1 MAESAGVTAST
12 QNLPV
17 TLDAKPGADAMRK
30 IGHFIGGRFESP
42 ASGEYFASTDPATG
56 EVIGLFA
63 RGNADDV
70 DRAVRSAE
78 HALVAWRALQPY
90 QRGQRLHRLAELL
103 RANVE
108 PLARLETLDS
118 GHPLTRTRRD
128 IETSARF
135 FEFYAGLA
143 DKVYGDTIPATNNNL
158 VYTLREPYGVTAQ
171 IVPWNAPLNQFS
183 RGAAPSLA
191 AGNVVIG
198 KPAEQTPSTALE
210 LARLAIEAGLPA
222 GALNVITGYG
232 DEAGQALVEHPKVR
246 KITFTG
252 SVETGRR
259 VLGAAAQRI
268 VPVTAEL
275 GGKSPFIVF
284 ADADLDA
291 AADAAVPG
299 LLMLSGQTC
308 SAAARILVQRSA
320 MDAFADKVIARIRAN
335 ITVGPGVDDCTIGP
349 LISGEQLDRVASY
362 VAIGVAEGARLAL
375 GGKRLAD
382 GRYAHGHFFEPTVF
396 THVDNGMRIAREE
409 IFGPVGVM
417 IPFDTFDDAVR
428 IANDSDYGLV
438 AGIWTRDFAQA
449 HRLASRLEC
458 GQIYI
463 NNFRDVG
470 LEAPFGGYKSSG
482 VGRERGV
489 EAMHY
494 YTQLKTIVVRT

>member
-1 MAESAGVTAST
+1 MTV
-12 QNLPV
+12 
-17 TLDAKPGADAMRK
+17 AMNARAPNAPIVLAATDEDS
-30 IGHFIGGRFESP
+30 IGEYGHYIGGAFVHP
-42 ASGEYFASTDPATG
+42 VAGQYFASTDPATG
-56 EVIGLFA
+56 AVVGRFA
-63 RGNADDV
+63 RGNAEDV
-70 DRAVRSAE
+70 DCAVRSAE
-78 HALVAWRALQPY
+78 AGLQAWRSLQPY

-103 RANVE
+103 RANAE
-108 PLARLETLDS
+108 PLARLETLDC

-143 DKVYGDTIPATNNNL
+143 DKVYGETIPATNTNL

-222 GALNVITGYG
+222 GVLNVVTGFG
-232 DEAGQALVEHPKVR
+232 DEAGRALVDHPKVR

-252 SVETGRR
+252 SVETGRE
-259 VLGAAAQRI
+259 VLKGAAQRI

-284 ADADLDA
+284 DDADLDA

-308 SAAARILVQRSA
+308 SAASRVLVQRAS
-320 MDAFADKVIARIRAN
+320 MDVFVERVVARIKTG
-335 ITVGPGVDDCTIGP
+335 ITVGPGMADCTIGP
-349 LISGEQLDRVASY
+349 LVSREQLDRVAEY
-362 VAIGVAEGARLAL
+362 VDIGQREGARLAL
-375 GGKRLAD
+375 GGKRLS
-382 GRYAHGHFFEPTVF
+382 GGKFGNGHFFEPTLF
-396 THVDNGMRIAREE
+396 ADVDNAMRIAREE
-409 IFGPVGVM
+409 IFGPVGVV
-417 IPFDTFDDAVR
+417 IAFDTFEDAVR
-428 IANDSDYGLV
+428 IANDSEYGLV
-438 AGIWTRDFAQA
+438 AGIWTGNLATA
-449 HRLASRLEC
+449 HRLAARLEC

-482 VGRERGV
+482 IGRERGV

>member
-1 MAESAGVTAST
+1 MSTPTGNAS
-12 QNLPV
+12 V
-17 TLDAKPGADAMRK
+17 TLAGAAGEVAGRF
-30 IGHFIGGRFESP
+30 GHFIGGAFIAP
-42 ASGEYFASTDPATG
+42 ASAAYFASTNPATG
-56 EVIGLFA
+56 DVAGEFA
-63 RGNADDV
+63 RGNAEDV

-78 HALVAWRALQPY
+78 AGLRAWRALQPY
-90 QRGQRLHRLAELL
+90 QRGQRLHRPAELL

-108 PLARLETLDS
+108 PLARLETLDC
-118 GHPLTRTRRD
+118 GHPLARTRRD

-143 DKVYGDTIPATNNNL
+143 DKVYGETIPATNSNL

-198 KPAEQTPSTALE
+198 KPAEQTPASALE

-222 GALNVITGYG
+222 GALNVVTGFG
-232 DEAGQALVEHPKVR
+232 EEAGRALVDHPRVR

-252 SVETGRR
+252 SVESGRH
-259 VLGAAAQRI
+259 VLKGAAERI

-284 ADADLDA
+284 DDADLDA

-308 SAAARILVQRSA
+308 SAAARLVVQRSS
-320 MDAFADKVIARIRAN
+320 MDTFVAKIVDRIKSGV
-335 ITVGPGVDDCTIGP
+335 TVGPGIDDCTIGP
-349 LISGEQLDRVASY
+349 LVSSEQLERVANY
-362 VAIGVAEGARLAL
+362 VEVGQREGGQLVMGGRRLS
-375 GGKRLAD
+375 G
-382 GRYAHGHFFEPTVF
+382 GRYGRGYFFEPTLF
-396 THVDNGMRIAREE
+396 ANVDNAMRIAREE
-409 IFGPVGVM
+409 IFGPVGVV
-417 IPFDTFDDAVR
+417 IPFDTFEDAVT

-438 AGIWTRDFAQA
+438 AGIWTGDVATA
-449 HRLASRLEC
+449 HRLAGRLEC

-482 VGRERGV
+482 IGRERGI

-494 YTQLKTIVVRT
+494 YTQLKTVVVRT